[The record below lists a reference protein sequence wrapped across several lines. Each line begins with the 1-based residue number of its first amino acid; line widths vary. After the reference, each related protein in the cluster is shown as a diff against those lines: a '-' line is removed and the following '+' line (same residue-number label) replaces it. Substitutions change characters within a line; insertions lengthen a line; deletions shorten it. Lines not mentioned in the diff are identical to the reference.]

1 MTRKPAYLAFLFS
14 IVFLSASALS
24 YDPFVLGTNS
34 IVLDGLNDYITV
46 LDDSSLALTNVT
58 IAAWINV
65 TPGSASTTILSKD
78 SSYKLEIDTNG
89 KLKAS
94 LYAPSTWNSVTPTI
108 ALPSNEWIFI
118 TFTFTGSD
126 LNLYVDGVLNQSV
139 TPLSALSIASS
150 TNDLYIGSA
159 AGSSSFFNGSIDDL
173 AVWDSALSQ
182 SDITTIYNSGSGI
195 SDLTQ
200 TYSTDLVGYWKF
212 DEGSGNSASDSS
224 GQGNDGTLSNEW
236 MWADIY
242 LSIGGHGVP
251 TKAIPRL
258 VSEDGAI
265 RLYYNATAQY
275 QACRVYDSSG
285 FTACGNS
292 LYTIRTI
299 SDACPS
305 SSGSTLEMNLSGS
318 DTYSFEIWKDSS
330 SNQQSR
336 PSVLLGGSLKV
347 SSPSNFGKGEPH
359 NFGSFNDNNYSIFQ
373 QIDLNSSIVH
383 DADIS
388 KHRGLFYQLYKV
400 SDCGLISSGSLN
412 LVGAV
417 NNLNP
422 AISFDLSVTKP
433 TDCSQG
439 QTCQYVGELL
449 FQEATHSGPLSG
461 GALFEFTFERALG
474 DLTLSESSANLGSV
488 PAGVSVIRNVTL
500 TNSGVAQF
508 TGLSA
513 HSNNTN
519 LSVSLGQSSLGVNQS
534 TILTINVTAPSDAIN
549 GSFNEVITIN
559 GTTSGTLK
567 SVIYTLQFN
576 FQSAFSASPSNVDFG
591 SLQQDENKSSTI
603 ILSNSGLANVTNITV
618 STSATELSIDDEG
631 PFDVAPSA
639 TKSLKLTLLTTSSM
653 ADGNYTESV
662 TISHSGGNITIP
674 VSYQLKK
681 QLGALSFSPPSI
693 SFGTIERGE
702 SMTQNISIMNGG
714 NAAVSGL
721 SFTAPNEFSVSLS
734 ATSIPVNGSITG
746 SVTVSVSSDADA
758 GFKAESVTFKSAGVS
773 TTFPVS
779 YTVPSAPPAPKM
791 DVAPATWDL
800 GTVSPGTSDTKIFTT
815 TVLSGDTKDITA
827 TISLE
832 TSIKNAISLSSSTLS
847 IGGVN
852 ETPSVT
858 ATLTAPD
865 TEGLYR
871 GKIFFK
877 FSYKGTIL
885 ETISIPVTIEVK
897 EDLVSLVSSAQGRYS
912 STQRGIDTLKAQAG
926 LGKLSGEMTASLNEA
941 ETMMSEVNSIL
952 QQVTQSA
959 QQGRSDQ
966 VKTLI
971 GQINSKL
978 SSADEIVRQIQMQS
992 ESSKKKTKRNLTP
1005 LFAGLGVLILIAALG
1020 LSLREGWIPI
1030 YKSKKAMAVFEKLH
1044 LAGFLKKPAD
1054 MSPRTRLKPGKPLGK
1069 QVSKHPAAPDRKPE
1083 VPTPT
1088 MSPEKQAGLKKEWAE
1103 YYKRHPDYA
1112 RYVRQ
1117 QYRSYGNRR
1126 YK

>member
-1 MTRKPAYLAFLFS
+1 MTRKLAYLAFLFS
-14 IVFLSASALS
+14 VVFLSASALS

-34 IVLDGLNDYITV
+34 IVLDGVDDYVTV
-46 LDDSSLALTNVT
+46 SDDTSLALTNVT
-58 IAAWINV
+58 IAAWFNV
-65 TPGSASTTILSKD
+65 TPVSSITTILSKD
-78 SSYKLEIDTNG
+78 SSYKLEIDANG
-89 KLKAS
+89 NLKAS
-94 LYAPSTWNSVTPTI
+94 LYDSSAWNFILSTL
-108 ALPSNEWIFI
+108 ALPSNKWIFI
-118 TFTFTGSD
+118 TFTFNGTD
-126 LNLYVDGVLNQSV
+126 LNLYVDGVLNQSSSPSPV
-139 TPLSALSIASS
+139 ISIASS

-159 AGSSSFFNGSIDDL
+159 AGSSSFFDGSIDDI

-182 SDITTIYNSGSGI
+182 SDITAIYNSGSGI

-200 TYSTDLVGYWKF
+200 SYSTNLVGYWNF

-236 MWADIY
+236 MWADLY
-242 LSIGGHGVP
+242 LSIDSHAVP

-258 VSEDGAI
+258 VSEDGAVRI
-265 RLYYNATAQY
+265 YYNATAQY

-292 LYTIRTI
+292 PYAIRTI
-299 SDACPS
+299 SEACPS

-336 PSVLLGGSLKV
+336 PNVLLGGSLKV

-373 QIDLNSSIVH
+373 QIDLNSSIGH

-388 KHRGLFYQLYKV
+388 KHRGLFYQLYRV
-400 SDCGLISSGSLN
+400 RDCGLIPSGSLI

-422 AISFDLSVTKP
+422 ASSFDLSVTKP

-439 QTCQYVGELL
+439 QTCQYIGELL
-449 FQEATHSGPLSG
+449 FQEATHSGSLSG

-474 DLTLSESSANLGSV
+474 DLTLSESSANLGAV

-519 LSVSLGQSSLGVNQS
+519 LSVSLAQSSLGVNQS
-534 TILTINVTAPSDAIN
+534 TILTINVTAPSNAIN
-549 GSFNEVITIN
+549 GSFNELIIIN

-567 SVIYTLQFN
+567 SVSYTLQFS
-576 FQSAFSASPSNVDFG
+576 FQTAFSASPSSVDFG
-591 SLQQDENKSSTI
+591 ALEQDENKSSTI
-603 ILSNSGLANVTNITV
+603 SLSNSGLTNVTNVTV

-631 PFDVAPSA
+631 PFDVALSA
-639 TKSLKLTLLTTSSM
+639 TKSLKLTLLTTTSM

-662 TISHSGGNITIP
+662 TVSYSGGQIIIP

-693 SFGTIERGE
+693 SFGIIERGK

-714 NAAVSGL
+714 NAAVSAL
-721 SFTAPNEFSVSLS
+721 TFTAPGEFSVSLS

-746 SVTVSVSSDADA
+746 SITISVSADANA
-758 GFKAESVTFKSAGVS
+758 GFKAESVVFKSVGVS
-773 TTFPVS
+773 NTLSVS
-779 YTVPSAPPAPKM
+779 YTVPSSPPAPKM
-791 DVAPATWDL
+791 DVAPATWNL
-800 GTVSPGTSDTKIFTT
+800 GTVSPGTSDTKTFTA

-827 TISLE
+827 AITLE
-832 TSIKNAISLSSSTLS
+832 TSIKTAVSLSTSSLS
-847 IGGVN
+847 IGGGN
-852 ETPSVT
+852 GTPSVT
-858 ATLTAPD
+858 ATLTAPAE
-865 TEGLYR
+865 EGLYR

-877 FSYKGTIL
+877 FSYKGKTL

-897 EDLVSLVSSAQGRYS
+897 EDLGSLVSSAHGRYS

-926 LGKLSGEMTASLNEA
+926 LGKLSDNMTASLGEA
-941 ETMMSEVNSIL
+941 ETMMSEVNTLL
-952 QQVTQSA
+952 QQATQSA

-978 SSADEIVRQIQMQS
+978 SSADEIVRQIQIQS
-992 ESSKKKTKRNLTP
+992 ESSKTKTKRSLTP
-1005 LFAGLGVLILIAALG
+1005 LFLGLGVLVLIGGLA
-1020 LSLREGWIPI
+1020 LSLREGWIPV
-1030 YKSKKAMAVFEKLH
+1030 YKSEKAMAVFKKLH

-1054 MSPRTRLKPGKPLGK
+1054 ISPRPHLKPGRPLGAP
-1069 QVSKHPAAPDRKPE
+1069 VSKHSAAPDKKPE
-1083 VPTPT
+1083 VPAPS
-1088 MSPEKQAGLKKEWAE
+1088 MAPEQQARLKKEWAE